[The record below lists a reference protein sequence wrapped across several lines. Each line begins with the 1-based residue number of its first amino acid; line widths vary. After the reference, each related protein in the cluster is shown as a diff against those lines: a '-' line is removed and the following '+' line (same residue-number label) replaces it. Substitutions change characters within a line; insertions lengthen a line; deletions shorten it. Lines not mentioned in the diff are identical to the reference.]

1 MPWEAL
7 VGTPSRLTAEAVHRD
22 ERARLLERTR
32 QVGFVD
38 DYAGV
43 RISRTGK
50 RFRIEQAIVWNVVD
64 AEGEDHGQAATFA
77 HWTPLHPVLVG

>member
-1 MPWEAL
+1 
-7 VGTPSRLTAEAVHRD
+7 
-22 ERARLLERTR
+22 
-32 QVGFVD
+32 VGFVD

-64 AEGEDHGQAATFA
+64 AEGKDHGQAATFA
-77 HWTPLHPVLVG
+77 HWTPLPPVLVG